1 MTLREKVRRAIRRV
15 SPGFPPK
22 DDGKPKVEY
31 YKRSEVPRSK
41 YRGPVDPEHQRR
53 LREWTFEG
61 AMVERRR
68 SLDLELSPCASID
81 EPVAPC
87 DDEELSTTPSPD
99 VDEGVVA
106 DLPDGTF
113 CPPPVIICSSSVL
126 TAVVDSPTV
135 YHQENASDRRTKAG
149 SQASTAVN
157 SDSWT
162 SSIVTLP
169 VDQGS
174 IVPRRCSIAQIK
186 TLPQRA
192 PTQTRS
198 SLDKHVPFS
207 PDYLAQALSATRI
220 RA

>member
-87 DDEELSTTPSPD
+87 DDEEPSTAPSPN

-106 DLPDGTF
+106 DLRD
-113 CPPPVIICSSSVL
+113 
-126 TAVVDSPTV
+126 DSPTV

-207 PDYLAQALSATRI
+207 PDYLAQALSATQI

>member
-1 MTLREKVRRAIRRV
+1 MTLREKVRKAIRRV
-15 SPGFPPK
+15 SPGFPPPK
-22 DDGKPKVEY
+22 DDGKPKIEY
-31 YKRSEVPRSK
+31 YRRNEVPRSK

-53 LREWTFEG
+53 LRAWTFEG

-81 EPVAPC
+81 ESVAPC
-87 DDEELSTTPSPD
+87 DDEEPSETPSPD
-99 VDEGVVA
+99 VDDGVVA
-106 DLPDGTF
+106 DLPD
-113 CPPPVIICSSSVL
+113 
-126 TAVVDSPTV
+126 DSPTV
-135 YHQENASDRRTKAG
+135 FHQENASDRRTKAG

-169 VDQGS
+169 VDHQAS
-174 IVPRRCSIAQIK
+174 VAPRRCSIAQIK

-192 PTQTRS
+192 PTTQTRS

-207 PDYLAQALSATRI
+207 PDYLAQALSATQI